1 MITRRL
7 LAFSAVALL
16 TLAAWSP
23 LTTAQ
28 GGGSISLTALD
39 TPYAQD
45 FDTLALTGTS
55 SVVPAGWLFS
65 ESGTNANA
73 TYTAGTGSGN
83 AGDTYSFG
91 AASSPERAFGGLQS
105 GSLVPTVGALFTNN
119 TGETITSL
127 EIAYTGEHWR
137 LGTADRVDRIDVEYS
152 QDATSLTTGL
162 WVPAPALAFSSPTTA
177 GPAGARDGNLPGNQA
192 PVAAT
197 DHRARDP
204 ARQHVRDPLDR
215 RQRHRRRRRARGGR
229 LHADPAWRRRRHGV
243 DRRRFRHRRQ
253 YRNDDGD
260 VHGLGLDGCARR
272 RHVQHRHRGQRRH
285 RAGDGRRRL
294 RRAR

>member
-28 GGGSISLTALD
+28 GGGPISLTALD

-45 FDTLALTGTS
+45 FDTLALAGTS
-55 SVVPAGWLFS
+55 SVVPTGWLFS

-91 AASSPERAFGGLQS
+91 AAGSPERAFGGLQS

-137 LGTADRVDRIDVEYS
+137 LGTADRVDQINFEYS
-152 QDATSLTTGL
+152 LDATSLTTG
-162 WVPAPALAFSSPTTA
+162 ALECCSSARLLVADDCRP
-177 GPAGARDGNLPGNQA
+177 GRRPRRQSSRQPGASRGRH
-192 PVAAT
+192 
-197 DHRARDP
+197 HRARASRP
-204 ARQHVRDPLDR
+204 AIPSRSAGSTPTP
-215 RQRHRRRRRARGGR
+215 
-229 LHADPAWRRRRHGV
+229 PAPTTGSRWTTSR
-243 DRRRFRHRRQ
+243 
-253 YRNDDGD
+253 
-260 VHGLGLDGCARR
+260 
-272 RHVQHRHRGQRRH
+272 
-285 RAGDGRRRL
+285 
-294 RRAR
+294 